1 MTELYLVI
9 ALAILSLAAAGVFS
23 WRAGAENQ
31 RSRKNLNRLQ
41 ATLDHSEFQSNRSAP
56 TVQKHKPLP
65 IIETWQQRAGY
76 LPSSRLYGL
85 FALPAPLLALAG
97 GLLFGFKG
105 MAIGLFLLYP
115 LGLVLFL
122 RWRIERFHD
131 QVVAQLPGFVDS
143 LARILSI
150 GVSIELAFRNA
161 SEECDE
167 PLRGIT
173 TQILVRAQAGLTIED
188 AMALVAETYA
198 IKELSFLASV
208 FYLGVRYGGNARA
221 VLERIALAMRERER
235 GQKELKAM
243 TSETRASAWILSA
256 LPIIVGLMTLFRN
269 PGYLLGMWNDPFGQ
283 QLLLAALALQV
294 IGMWLLFRM
303 AKLRNL

>member
-1 MTELYLVI
+1 MTELYLTI
-9 ALAILSLAAAGVFS
+9 ALAILSLVAASVFS
-23 WRAGAENQ
+23 WRAGSETQ
-31 RSRKNLNRLQ
+31 RSRKNLDRLQ
-41 ATLDHSEFQSNRSAP
+41 AALDHSELQAGRTAP
-56 TVQKHKPLP
+56 AARISKPPP

-76 LPSSRLYGL
+76 VPSMRLYGL
-85 FALPAPLLALAG
+85 FALPAPILAIAG
-97 GLLFGFKG
+97 GLVFGIKG
-105 MAIGLFLLYP
+105 IVIGLFLLYP
-115 LGLVLFL
+115 LGLAVFL
-122 RWRIERFHD
+122 HWRIERFRD
-131 QVVAQLPGFVDS
+131 QVVAQLPGFVDA

-161 SEECDE
+161 SEECEE

-173 TQILVRAQAGLTIED
+173 AQILVRTQAGLTIED
-188 AMALVAETYA
+188 AMGLVAETYD

-235 GQKELKAM
+235 GQKELHAM

-256 LPIIVGLMTLFRN
+256 LPIVVGLMTMYRN
-269 PGYLLGMWNDPFGQ
+269 PGYLLGMWNDPFGR
-283 QLLLAALALQV
+283 QLLFAAVALQV
-294 IGMWLLFRM
+294 IGMLLLFRM